1 MGADRAAE
9 IGLGRDPCNSMILKS
24 FRSTVKRL
32 RRFLPLGKMNFYGL
46 DPTRARGKRML
57 DDLVARWATL
67 LVDYCL
73 RVQPGETIAISAELE
88 ARPLIEACYLQVVD
102 RGAFP
107 IIRVEL
113 PGLSEYFVKHA
124 PESILAHLSPISI
137 REAEVVDGRIRIS
150 AETNTRSMAGIDPKR
165 QAIVDRARYPLR
177 EMLSKKRWVITQY
190 PTLAYANDAKMA
202 LSDYQAYVASAMFL
216 DRADPVEAWQDLG
229 RRQAGL
235 VEFMTGVSEI
245 RIEGQ
250 GTDLTLSVAGR
261 TWINSDGRRNMPSG
275 EIFTG
280 PVETSVNGKLQC
292 SFPVCRGGREV
303 VGIALEFVDGKVVR
317 ASASEGEEYLLSM
330 LDLDEGARYLGELGI
345 GLNPGI
351 DRFTGSIL
359 YDEKIGGT
367 VHLALGSSYPE
378 TGGTNKSALHWDL
391 ILDTRQG
398 GRITADGRLVMEN
411 GRWLVG

>member
-1 MGADRAAE
+1 M
-9 IGLGRDPCNSMILKS
+9 
-24 FRSTVKRL
+24 V
-32 RRFLPLGKMNFYGL
+32 
-46 DPTRARGKRML
+46 
-57 DDLVARWATL
+57 DDLVARWANL

-73 RVQPGETIAISAELE
+73 RVEPGETIAISSEIE
-88 ARPLIEACYLQVVD
+88 ARPLIEACFRKVVD

-107 IIRVEL
+107 IVRVEL
-113 PGLSEYFVKHA
+113 PGLSEYFVEHA
-124 PESILAHLSPISI
+124 DESMLAHLSPVSI

-150 AETNTRSMAGIDPKR
+150 AETDTRSMAGVDPKR

-177 EMLSKKRWVITQY
+177 ELLSKKRWVLTQY
-190 PTLAYANDAKMA
+190 PTLAYANDAKMPM
-202 LSDYQAYVASAMFL
+202 LEYESYVASAMFL
-216 DRADPVEAWQDLG
+216 DRDDPVQAWQDLG

-235 VEFMTGVSEI
+235 VEFMTGVSEV
-245 RIEGQ
+245 RIEAD
-250 GTDLTLSVAGR
+250 GTDIQLIVAGR

-280 PVETSVNGKLQC
+280 PVESSANGKLRC

-303 VGIALEFVDGKVVR
+303 VGIELEFLDGKVVQ
-317 ASASEGEEYLLSM
+317 AKAEEGQEYLLSM
-330 LDLDEGARYLGELGI
+330 LELDEGARSLGELGI
-345 GLNPGI
+345 GLNAGI
-351 DRFTGSIL
+351 NRFTGSIL

-391 ILDTRQG
+391 IVDLREG
-398 GRITADGRLVMEN
+398 GRVTADGRVVMEN